1 MAGKKPGKGMAIIIG
16 MGKPMKA
23 PKSAEAGPME
33 MKEHMGMGKGKGMS
47 KPAPKKGGKKMPPM
61 PKGKGSGQKG
71 MNY

>member
-23 PKSAEAGPME
+23 PKSAESGPME
-33 MKEHMGMGKGKGMS
+33 MKEHMGKK
-47 KPAPKKGGKKMPPM
+47 APKKGGKKMPPM

>member
-23 PKSAEAGPME
+23 PKSAESGPME
-33 MKEHMGMGKGKGMS
+33 MKEHKGMGMGMGKGKS
-47 KPAPKKGGKKMPPM
+47 AKGGKKMPPM

>member
-1 MAGKKPGKGMAIIIG
+1 MAAKKPAKGMAIIIG

-23 PKSAEAGPME
+23 PKSAESGPME
-33 MKEHMGMGKGKGMS
+33 KKEHMGKGKGMGKS
-47 KPAPKKGGKKMPPM
+47 AAKGGKKMPPM